1 MTGLFSFSSDFSELA
16 GLSGPKHPKS
26 LSLFCFS
33 IGKPVQIFHVA
44 GYHESDFE
52 GHRVFK

>member
-26 LSLFCFS
+26 LSLS
-33 IGKPVQIFHVA
+33 VSQL
-44 GYHESDFE
+44 ESLSRYFM
-52 GHRVFK
+52 